1 MEEYLVYI
9 EYIGCD
15 LNNHYIY
22 KMDFSTQPEIVWGES
37 WNVVPAAI
45 CGHIPP
51 DPNSLFKTAKL
62 YSSEELHT
70 AVKSTCFS
78 MQDCIDG
85 IIPLCFADI
94 NNSSLIADNSFFRL
108 RFGEKY
114 EDVIKTINKYGLEI
128 KDIEAVTHDDDM
140 DALIDKLEGQN
151 DEDKKNN
158 DFIFDELME
167 DFDDDDE

>member
-1 MEEYLVYI
+1 MEEYLVYV
-9 EYIGCD
+9 EYIGYD
-15 LNNHYIY
+15 LNGNYIY
-22 KMDFSTQPEIVWGES
+22 KVDFSTQPEVVWGES

-51 DPNSLFKTAKL
+51 DPNTIFKTGKL
-62 YSSEELHT
+62 YSPEELNI

-94 NNSSLIADNSFFRL
+94 NNTDLISNGSIFRL
-108 RFGEKY
+108 RFGEHY
-114 EDVIKTINKYGLEI
+114 EDVIKMVNTYELTI
-128 KDIEAVTHDDDM
+128 KDIENVGDDDKM
-140 DALIDKLEGQN
+140 DDLISKLEGEKEN
-151 DEDKKNN
+151 DD

>member
-1 MEEYLVYI
+1 MDEYLVYV
-9 EYIGCD
+9 EYIGSD

-22 KMDFSTQPEIVWGES
+22 KIDFSTQPEIVWGES
-37 WNVVPAAI
+37 WNVMPAAI

-62 YSSEELHT
+62 YSPEELFT

-94 NNSSLIADNSFFRL
+94 NNSDLVVDNSFFRL

-114 EDVIKTINKYGLEI
+114 EDVIKTISKYGLEI

-151 DEDKKNN
+151 DDKKD
-158 DFIFDELME
+158 DFVFDELME